1 MWSQSYSPQHLMLWD
16 AKLPFYTEPVPQH
29 FGFSHQTVQGSYKN
43 QTCLTTA
50 VPLCYSFCGS
60 NSKSTDVSCS
70 IKLLLLAEIIYPIS
84 FFCSSPS
91 DNRAPAQFE
100 SKMGSWL
107 CLSFFFLVWSAL
119 MVNCPWLNQLLS
131 FPLTSFLLAHFITSV
146 EHTAIHSMDFHT
158 VCTVP
163 LLNRKSLPVFSSGRL
178 LWWCGDFTRSI

>member
-43 QTCLTTA
+43 QTWLTTA

-107 CLSFFFLVWSAL
+107 CLSFLFPSVI
-119 MVNCPWLNQLLS
+119 CPYGQLSMTEPTPLLS
-131 FPLTSFLLAHFITSV
+131 FDLLPPSSFYYQCRAHSYSFHGFSYSL
-146 EHTAIHSMDFHT
+146 HSS
-158 VCTVP
+158 P
-163 LLNRKSLPVFSSGRL
+163 PE
-178 LWWCGDFTRSI
+178 